1 MRYGQRYQS
10 EKNNAQQSLFGGDTG
25 TTDITPPVIPACAEW
40 SQLEKLN
47 KEREVIG
54 LYLSAHPLD
63 DYKVIIRNMCKTQV
77 GDLDHLDE
85 LKGKE
90 IAVAGMVV
98 AVQNLTTK
106 TGKPWGK
113 FKLEDYNGTHEFALF
128 GKDYENFRKYLFSDY
143 FLFIRG
149 RVQPRPYND
158 QELEFRITSMMQL
171 SELQEVHVQLAVEE
185 ITRDL
190 IARMGRSVKEAKGNT
205 LLRLNVYDRQAQ
217 VSLNL
222 FSKSYKVSLTQGLV
236 SFFEDNDIKYTVI

>member
-1 MRYGQRYQS
+1 M
-10 EKNNAQQSLFGGDTG
+10 
-25 TTDITPPVIPACAEW
+25 IPACAEW

-63 DYKVIIRNMCKTQV
+63 DYKVIIIRNMCKTQV

-98 AVQNLTTK
+98 AVQNLTTRPESRGESSSWRI
-106 TGKPWGK
+106 TTARTSSR
-113 FKLEDYNGTHEFALF
+113 FSARITRISANT
-128 GKDYENFRKYLFSDY
+128 FSDY

-158 QELEFRITSMMQL
+158 QGAGIPH
-171 SELQEVHVQLAVEE
+171 HVDDAAVGVAGSCQRC
-185 ITRDL
+185 TCSWPSR
-190 IARMGRSVKEAKGNT
+190 RSRAT
-205 LLRLNVYDRQAQ
+205 
-217 VSLNL
+217 
-222 FSKSYKVSLTQGLV
+222 
-236 SFFEDNDIKYTVI
+236 

>member
-1 MRYGQRYQS
+1 MGEAEILGGQQVFARRVRLEDIILVAVEELPLALDGIVQVDAGVGGVVAGQLNL
-10 EKNNAQQSLFGGDTG
+10 NNAQQSLFGGDTG

-98 AVQNLTTK
+98 GVQNLMTK
-106 TGKPWGK
+106 TGKPWCK
-113 FKLEDYNGTHEFALF
+113 FKLEDYNGAHEFALF

-143 FLFIRG
+143 FLFIR
-149 RVQPRPYND
+149 
-158 QELEFRITSMMQL
+158 
-171 SELQEVHVQLAVEE
+171 
-185 ITRDL
+185 
-190 IARMGRSVKEAKGNT
+190 
-205 LLRLNVYDRQAQ
+205 
-217 VSLNL
+217 
-222 FSKSYKVSLTQGLV
+222 
-236 SFFEDNDIKYTVI
+236 